1 MTNEDL
7 IALQAKNIKELQKI
21 VVTLQDQVRKL
32 KKESSGAIG
41 QNTQDDADNQIEME
55 GF

>member
-7 IALQAKNIKELQKI
+7 IAIQAKNIKGLQHT
-21 VVTLQDQVRKL
+21 VAMLQDQVRRL

-41 QNTQDDADNQIEME
+41 QNTQDDAHNQIEME